1 MEYNTSLSKL
11 IIPEYGR
18 NVQKMVHSII
28 DIENREKRNHQAK
41 SIIEVMGNLNPHLR
55 DVPDFKHKL
64 WDHLFIMS
72 DFHLDVDSPYDRP
85 SKESFEEKFRNR
97 EWIDAARQQLTKA
110 ERAILYQT
118 GFRFGKMTVT
128 EAVLHMLQDDPLLP
142 FLRATFTD
150 EERLSNFSQLC
161 IHFSNQSAKIPLVI
175 QYRAETIAGACI
187 WMTLKLF
194 KVDDVSLR
202 DPKPWYCKYSI
213 THDALQG
220 NLNCSWIFLFIVFPY
235 SIN

>member
-28 DIENREKRNHQAK
+28 AIEDREKRNHQAK

-85 SKESFEEKFRNR
+85 SKESFEEKPEKLKYSDNNIKFRHYGKILPLIIKR
-97 EWIDAARQQLTKA
+97 TIDIDEGEYK
-110 ERAILYQT
+110 
-118 GFRFGKMTVT
+118 
-128 EAVLHMLQDDPLLP
+128 D
-142 FLRATFTD
+142 FLVF
-150 EERLSNFSQLC
+150 
-161 IHFSNQSAKIPLVI
+161 
-175 QYRAETIAGACI
+175 TIANHMKKSYLTWNKANVEDEVI
-187 WMTLKLF
+187 LKHLSQMSDGKLSMKETF
-194 KVDDVSLR
+194 KLSSFSDV
-202 DPKPWYCKYSI
+202 KTQKNYKKNYSRGRN
-213 THDALQG
+213 HAKRK
-220 NLNCSWIFLFIVFPY
+220 
-235 SIN
+235 

>member
-28 DIENREKRNHQAK
+28 AIEDREKRNHQAK

-85 SKESFEEKFRNR
+85 SKESFEEKPEMLKYSDNNIKFRHYGKILPLIIKR
-97 EWIDAARQQLTKA
+97 TIDLDEGEYK
-110 ERAILYQT
+110 
-118 GFRFGKMTVT
+118 
-128 EAVLHMLQDDPLLP
+128 D
-142 FLRATFTD
+142 FLVF
-150 EERLSNFSQLC
+150 
-161 IHFSNQSAKIPLVI
+161 
-175 QYRAETIAGACI
+175 TIANHMKKSYLTWNKANAEDEVI
-187 WMTLKLF
+187 LKHLSQMSDDKLIMKETF
-194 KVDDVSLR
+194 KLSSFSDV
-202 DPKPWYCKYSI
+202 KTQKNYKKNYSRGRN
-213 THDALQG
+213 HG
-220 NLNCSWIFLFIVFPY
+220 KRK
-235 SIN
+235 

>member
-28 DIENREKRNHQAK
+28 DIEDREKRNHQAK

-85 SKESFEEKFRNR
+85 SKESFEEKPEMLKYSDNNIKFRHYGKILPLIIKR
-97 EWIDAARQQLTKA
+97 TIDLDEGEYK
-110 ERAILYQT
+110 
-118 GFRFGKMTVT
+118 
-128 EAVLHMLQDDPLLP
+128 D
-142 FLRATFTD
+142 FLVF
-150 EERLSNFSQLC
+150 
-161 IHFSNQSAKIPLVI
+161 
-175 QYRAETIAGACI
+175 TIANHMKKSYLTWNKANVEDEVI
-187 WMTLKLF
+187 LKHLSQMSDDKLSMKETF
-194 KVDDVSLR
+194 KLSSFSDV
-202 DPKPWYCKYSI
+202 KTQKNYKKNYSRGRY
-213 THDALQG
+213 HG
-220 NLNCSWIFLFIVFPY
+220 KRK
-235 SIN
+235 

>member
-28 DIENREKRNHQAK
+28 DIEDREKRNHQAK

-85 SKESFEEKFRNR
+85 SKESFEEKPEKLKYSDNNIKFRHYGKILPLIIKR
-97 EWIDAARQQLTKA
+97 TIDIDEGEYK
-110 ERAILYQT
+110 
-118 GFRFGKMTVT
+118 
-128 EAVLHMLQDDPLLP
+128 D
-142 FLRATFTD
+142 FLVF
-150 EERLSNFSQLC
+150 
-161 IHFSNQSAKIPLVI
+161 
-175 QYRAETIAGACI
+175 TIANHMKKSYLTWNKANVEDEVI
-187 WMTLKLF
+187 LKHLSQMSDDKLSMKETF
-194 KVDDVSLR
+194 KLSSFSDV
-202 DPKPWYCKYSI
+202 KTQKNYKKNYSRGRN
-213 THDALQG
+213 HAKRK
-220 NLNCSWIFLFIVFPY
+220 
-235 SIN
+235 

>member
-28 DIENREKRNHQAK
+28 DIEDREKRNHQAK

-85 SKESFEEKFRNR
+85 SKESFEEKPEMLKYSDNNIKFRHYGKILPLIIKR
-97 EWIDAARQQLTKA
+97 TIDLDEGEYK
-110 ERAILYQT
+110 
-118 GFRFGKMTVT
+118 
-128 EAVLHMLQDDPLLP
+128 D
-142 FLRATFTD
+142 FLVF
-150 EERLSNFSQLC
+150 
-161 IHFSNQSAKIPLVI
+161 
-175 QYRAETIAGACI
+175 TIANHMKKSYLTWNKANVEDEVI
-187 WMTLKLF
+187 LKHLSQMSDDKLSMKETF
-194 KVDDVSLR
+194 KLSSFSDV
-202 DPKPWYCKYSI
+202 KTQKNYKKNYSRGRN
-213 THDALQG
+213 HG
-220 NLNCSWIFLFIVFPY
+220 KRK
-235 SIN
+235 

>member
-28 DIENREKRNHQAK
+28 DIEDREKRNHQAK

-85 SKESFEEKFRNR
+85 SKESFEEKPEMLKYSDNNIKFRHYGKILPLIIKR
-97 EWIDAARQQLTKA
+97 TIDLDEGEYK
-110 ERAILYQT
+110 
-118 GFRFGKMTVT
+118 
-128 EAVLHMLQDDPLLP
+128 D
-142 FLRATFTD
+142 FLVF
-150 EERLSNFSQLC
+150 
-161 IHFSNQSAKIPLVI
+161 
-175 QYRAETIAGACI
+175 TIANHMKKSYLTWNKANVEDEVI
-187 WMTLKLF
+187 LKHLSQMSDYKLSMKETYKLSSFSDVKTLKNY
-194 KVDDVSLR
+194 K
-202 DPKPWYCKYSI
+202 KNYSRGRS
-213 THDALQG
+213 HG
-220 NLNCSWIFLFIVFPY
+220 KRK
-235 SIN
+235 

>member
-28 DIENREKRNHQAK
+28 DIEDREKRNHQAK

-85 SKESFEEKFRNR
+85 SKESFEEKPEMLKYSDNNIKFRHYGKILPLIIKRTIELDEGEYKDFLVFTIANHMKKSY
-97 EWIDAARQQLTKA
+97 LTWNKA
-110 ERAILYQT
+110 NVEDDVILKHLSQMSDDKLSMKET
-118 GFRFGKMTVT
+118 FKLSSFSDVT
-128 EAVLHMLQDDPLLP
+128 TLKNYKK
-142 FLRATFTD
+142 
-150 EERLSNFSQLC
+150 NFSRGRS
-161 IHFSNQSAKIPLVI
+161 HGK
-175 QYRAETIAGACI
+175 R
-187 WMTLKLF
+187 K
-194 KVDDVSLR
+194 
-202 DPKPWYCKYSI
+202 
-213 THDALQG
+213 
-220 NLNCSWIFLFIVFPY
+220 
-235 SIN
+235 

>member
-28 DIENREKRNHQAK
+28 AIEDREKRNHQAK

-85 SKESFEEKFRNR
+85 SKESFEEKPEMLKYSDNNIKFRHYGKILPLIIKR
-97 EWIDAARQQLTKA
+97 TIDIDEGEYK
-110 ERAILYQT
+110 
-118 GFRFGKMTVT
+118 
-128 EAVLHMLQDDPLLP
+128 D
-142 FLRATFTD
+142 FLVF
-150 EERLSNFSQLC
+150 
-161 IHFSNQSAKIPLVI
+161 
-175 QYRAETIAGACI
+175 TIANHMKKSYLTWNKANVEDEVI
-187 WMTLKLF
+187 LKHLSQMSDDKLIMKETF
-194 KVDDVSLR
+194 KLSSFSDV
-202 DPKPWYCKYSI
+202 KTQKNYKKNYSRGRN
-213 THDALQG
+213 HAKRK
-220 NLNCSWIFLFIVFPY
+220 
-235 SIN
+235 

>member
-28 DIENREKRNHQAK
+28 AIEDREKRNHQAK

-85 SKESFEEKFRNR
+85 SKESFEEKPEMLKYSDNNIKFRHYGKILPLIIKR
-97 EWIDAARQQLTKA
+97 TIDLDEGEYK
-110 ERAILYQT
+110 
-118 GFRFGKMTVT
+118 
-128 EAVLHMLQDDPLLP
+128 D
-142 FLRATFTD
+142 FLVF
-150 EERLSNFSQLC
+150 
-161 IHFSNQSAKIPLVI
+161 
-175 QYRAETIAGACI
+175 TIANHMKKSYLTWNKAN
-187 WMTLKLF
+187 
-194 KVDDVSLR
+194 VEDDVILKHLSQMSDDKLNMKETFKLSSFS
-202 DPKPWYCKYSI
+202 DIKTQKNYKKNYSRGRN
-213 THDALQG
+213 HG
-220 NLNCSWIFLFIVFPY
+220 KRK
-235 SIN
+235 

>member
-28 DIENREKRNHQAK
+28 AIEDREKRNHQAK

-85 SKESFEEKFRNR
+85 SKESFEEKPEMLKYSDNNIKFRHYGKILPLIIKR
-97 EWIDAARQQLTKA
+97 SIDL
-110 ERAILYQT
+110 
-118 GFRFGKMTVT
+118 
-128 EAVLHMLQDDPLLP
+128 DDGEYKD
-142 FLRATFTD
+142 FLVF
-150 EERLSNFSQLC
+150 
-161 IHFSNQSAKIPLVI
+161 
-175 QYRAETIAGACI
+175 TIANHMKKSYLTWNKANVEDEVI
-187 WMTLKLF
+187 LKHLSQMSDDKLSMKETF
-194 KVDDVSLR
+194 KLSSFSDV
-202 DPKPWYCKYSI
+202 KTQKNYKKNYSRGRN
-213 THDALQG
+213 HG
-220 NLNCSWIFLFIVFPY
+220 KRK
-235 SIN
+235 

>member
-28 DIENREKRNHQAK
+28 AIENREKRNHQAK

-85 SKESFEEKFRNR
+85 SKESFEEKP
-97 EWIDAARQQLTKA
+97 E
-110 ERAILYQT
+110 
-118 GFRFGKMTVT
+118 
-128 EAVLHMLQDDPLLP
+128 ML
-142 FLRATFTD
+142 
-150 EERLSNFSQLC
+150 
-161 IHFSNQSAKIPLVI
+161 
-175 QYRAETIAGACI
+175 
-187 WMTLKLF
+187 
-194 KVDDVSLR
+194 
-202 DPKPWYCKYSI
+202 KYSDNNI
-213 THDALQG
+213 EYRHYGKILPLIIKRTIDLDEG
-220 NLNCSWIFLFIVFPY
+220 EYKDFLVFAVANHMKKSYLTWNKANVEDEVILKHLSQMSDDKLIMKETFKLSSFSDVKTQKSYKKNY
-235 SIN
+235 SRGRNHGKRK

>member
-28 DIENREKRNHQAK
+28 AIEDRKKRNHQAK

-85 SKESFEEKFRNR
+85 SKESFEEKPEMLKYSDNNIKFRHYGKILPLIIKR
-97 EWIDAARQQLTKA
+97 TIDLDEGEYK
-110 ERAILYQT
+110 
-118 GFRFGKMTVT
+118 
-128 EAVLHMLQDDPLLP
+128 D
-142 FLRATFTD
+142 FLVF
-150 EERLSNFSQLC
+150 
-161 IHFSNQSAKIPLVI
+161 
-175 QYRAETIAGACI
+175 TIANHMKKSYLTWNKANVEDEVI
-187 WMTLKLF
+187 LKHLSQMSDDKLSMKETF
-194 KVDDVSLR
+194 KLSSFSDV
-202 DPKPWYCKYSI
+202 KTQKNYKKNYSRGRN
-213 THDALQG
+213 HG
-220 NLNCSWIFLFIVFPY
+220 KRK
-235 SIN
+235 

>member
-28 DIENREKRNHQAK
+28 DIEDREKRNHQAK

-85 SKESFEEKFRNR
+85 SKESFEEKPEMLKYSDNNIKFRHYGKILPLIIKR
-97 EWIDAARQQLTKA
+97 TIDLDEGEYK
-110 ERAILYQT
+110 
-118 GFRFGKMTVT
+118 
-128 EAVLHMLQDDPLLP
+128 D
-142 FLRATFTD
+142 FLVF
-150 EERLSNFSQLC
+150 
-161 IHFSNQSAKIPLVI
+161 
-175 QYRAETIAGACI
+175 TIANHMKKCYLTWNKANVEDEVI
-187 WMTLKLF
+187 LKHLSQMSDDKLSMKETF
-194 KVDDVSLR
+194 KLSSFSDV
-202 DPKPWYCKYSI
+202 KTHKNYKKNYSRGRN
-213 THDALQG
+213 HG
-220 NLNCSWIFLFIVFPY
+220 KRK
-235 SIN
+235 

>member
-28 DIENREKRNHQAK
+28 DIEDREKRNHQAK

-85 SKESFEEKFRNR
+85 SKESFEKKPEMLKYSDNNIKFRHYGKILPLIIKR
-97 EWIDAARQQLTKA
+97 TIDLDEGEYK
-110 ERAILYQT
+110 
-118 GFRFGKMTVT
+118 
-128 EAVLHMLQDDPLLP
+128 D
-142 FLRATFTD
+142 FLVF
-150 EERLSNFSQLC
+150 
-161 IHFSNQSAKIPLVI
+161 
-175 QYRAETIAGACI
+175 TIANHMKKSYLTWNKANVEDEVI
-187 WMTLKLF
+187 LKHLSQMSDDKLSMKETF
-194 KVDDVSLR
+194 KLSSFSDV
-202 DPKPWYCKYSI
+202 KTQKNYKKNYSRGRN
-213 THDALQG
+213 HG
-220 NLNCSWIFLFIVFPY
+220 KRK
-235 SIN
+235 

>member
-28 DIENREKRNHQAK
+28 AIEDREKRNHQAK

-85 SKESFEEKFRNR
+85 SKESFEEKPEMLKYSDNNIKFRHYGKILPLIIKR
-97 EWIDAARQQLTKA
+97 TIDLDEGEYK
-110 ERAILYQT
+110 
-118 GFRFGKMTVT
+118 
-128 EAVLHMLQDDPLLP
+128 D
-142 FLRATFTD
+142 FLVF
-150 EERLSNFSQLC
+150 
-161 IHFSNQSAKIPLVI
+161 
-175 QYRAETIAGACI
+175 TIANHMKKSYLTWNKANVEDEVI
-187 WMTLKLF
+187 LKHLSQISNDKLSMKETF
-194 KVDDVSLR
+194 KLSSFSDV
-202 DPKPWYCKYSI
+202 KTQKNYKKNYSRGRN
-213 THDALQG
+213 HG
-220 NLNCSWIFLFIVFPY
+220 KRK
-235 SIN
+235 

>member
-28 DIENREKRNHQAK
+28 AIEDREKRNHQAK

-85 SKESFEEKFRNR
+85 SKESFEEKPEMLKYSDNNIKFRHYGKILPLIIKR
-97 EWIDAARQQLTKA
+97 TIDLDEGEYKDFMVFTIANHMKKSYLTWNKA
-110 ERAILYQT
+110 NVEDEVIL
-118 GFRFGKMTVT
+118 KH
-128 EAVLHMLQDDPLLP
+128 L
-142 FLRATFTD
+142 
-150 EERLSNFSQLC
+150 SQLSDDKLS
-161 IHFSNQSAKIPLVI
+161 IKETFKLSSFS
-175 QYRAETIAGACI
+175 
-187 WMTLKLF
+187 
-194 KVDDVSLR
+194 DV
-202 DPKPWYCKYSI
+202 KTQKNYKKNYSRGRN
-213 THDALQG
+213 HG
-220 NLNCSWIFLFIVFPY
+220 KRK
-235 SIN
+235 

>member
-28 DIENREKRNHQAK
+28 DIEDREKRNHQAK

-85 SKESFEEKFRNR
+85 SKESFEEKPEMLKYSDNNIKFRHYGKILPLIIKR
-97 EWIDAARQQLTKA
+97 TIDLDEGEYK
-110 ERAILYQT
+110 
-118 GFRFGKMTVT
+118 
-128 EAVLHMLQDDPLLP
+128 D
-142 FLRATFTD
+142 FLVF
-150 EERLSNFSQLC
+150 
-161 IHFSNQSAKIPLVI
+161 
-175 QYRAETIAGACI
+175 TIANHMKKCYLTWNKANVEDEVI
-187 WMTLKLF
+187 LKHLSLISDDKLSMKETF
-194 KVDDVSLR
+194 KLSSFSDV
-202 DPKPWYCKYSI
+202 KTQKNYKKNYSRGRN
-213 THDALQG
+213 HG
-220 NLNCSWIFLFIVFPY
+220 KRK
-235 SIN
+235 